1 MIKHHEKRNI
11 VLEYIRN
18 DLLQCHDI
26 RIILNLLTHS
36 NCKIIE
42 TSLRL
47 LNVMASF
54 ATGRGYL
61 LKTDHTALI
70 NALSHIL
77 TGTTSDDPMRMN
89 SLGCLQKLSLRR
101 ELQDVMI
108 EKGLIGWIIEM
119 LHSELDELS
128 EYTVEYSTA
137 MLMNLTLRTKGKK
150 QCQLND
156 QHIPKI
162 LNTLLKLLMSSF
174 VVQIHTYVNG
184 VLYSLLSEKVIREAA
199 IKMRLTEKLSGCI
212 AKYNEES
219 FKQQIDY
226 IVTQLSSPSKDLLED
241 DEDSDDASNEDY
253 SENEDYEE
261 FDVNELAEYL
271 KEQQIGNTVQ
281 VQGDEYLRNEFQ
293 RNADEHHLKPN
304 MQPIQKRRPVTP
316 QMTKKIRLNDAKTKR
331 VPKFTS
337 FVPVENEKEDAVSKS
352 KNDKWMKDEDY
363 RVAFGSKPQVP
374 RTPPRRLMKR
384 TSM

>member
-1 MIKHHEKRNI
+1 
-11 VLEYIRN
+11 
-18 DLLQCHDI
+18 
-26 RIILNLLTHS
+26 
-36 NCKIIE
+36 
-42 TSLRL
+42 
-47 LNVMASF
+47 
-54 ATGRGYL
+54 
-61 LKTDHTALI
+61 
-70 NALSHIL
+70 
-77 TGTTSDDPMRMN
+77 
-89 SLGCLQKLSLRR
+89 
-101 ELQDVMI
+101 
-108 EKGLIGWIIEM
+108 
-119 LHSELDELS
+119 
-128 EYTVEYSTA
+128 

-156 QHIPKI
+156 QHIHKI

-293 RNADEHHLKPN
+293 RNADPHHLKPN
-304 MQPIQKRRPVTP
+304 MQPIQVNVGCILYS
-316 QMTKKIRLNDAKTKR
+316 QINELNLC
-331 VPKFTS
+331 
-337 FVPVENEKEDAVSKS
+337 
-352 KNDKWMKDEDY
+352 
-363 RVAFGSKPQVP
+363 AFE
-374 RTPPRRLMKR
+374 
-384 TSM
+384 